1 VSDWLRTPPRHVP
14 AAIVLLLALAWTTAT
29 LAADSLE
36 AIPLNFRTA
45 EELIPVLQPLVPAG
59 AALTGMGDMLLVR
72 ADASTMAQLRAAI
85 AELDRAPRQLLITV
99 GQSTGSSRSDAG
111 VTGSATI
118 GSGDVQVGVNRPPAA
133 GTGAEVLVHG
143 GTSRNDIRNV
153 SSIRTLEGYEA
164 YVTIGESRPFTSTTT
179 VGGGYHGPVVSESTG
194 YRDVN
199 TGFYAVPRVS
209 GDRVTLEISPAQQR
223 YAGPGRGAPVAT
235 QSVTTV
241 VSGRLGEWIAIG
253 GSSETSSG
261 TSTGLVRW
269 GTRSE
274 LTQYSAWV
282 KVEEVR

>member
-1 VSDWLRTPPRHVP
+1 VSGRLRTPRDGL
-14 AAIVLLLALAWTTAT
+14 AAIVLWLALAWTTAT

-59 AALTGMGDMLLVR
+59 AALTGTGDMLLVR
-72 ADASTMAQLRAAI
+72 ADASTLAQVRAAI

-99 GQSTGSSRSDAG
+99 GQSTGLNRSDAG
-111 VTGSATI
+111 VTGSATV

-143 GTSRNDIRNV
+143 GTSRNDIRSL

-164 YVTIGESRPFTSTTT
+164 YVTIGESRPFTSTT
-179 VGGGYHGPVVSESTG
+179 VSGGYHGPVVSESTG
-194 YRDVN
+194 YRDVR

-209 GDRVTLEISPAQQR
+209 GDRVTLEISPVQQR
-223 YAGPGRGAPVAT
+223 YAGPGRGATVAT
-235 QSVTTV
+235 QSVATV
-241 VSGRLGEWIAIG
+241 VSGRLGEWIEIG

-261 TSTGLVRW
+261 ASTGLIRW
-269 GTRSE
+269 GARSE

-282 KVEEVR
+282 KVDEVR

>member
-1 VSDWLRTPPRHVP
+1 MSGSLHTLRHGP
-14 AAIVLLLALAWTTAT
+14 AAVVLLLALAWATAA

-36 AIPLNFRTA
+36 AIPLKFRTA
-45 EELIPVLQPLVPAG
+45 EELIPVLQPLVPAS
-59 AALTGMGDMLLVR
+59 AALTGTGDMLLVR
-72 ADASTMAQLRAAI
+72 ADEATIAQLRAAI

-99 GQSTGSSRSDAG
+99 GQSTGSNRSDAG

-118 GSGDVQVGVNRPPAA
+118 GSGDVQVGVNRPPAGA
-133 GTGAEVLVHG
+133 TGAEIAVHG
-143 GTSRNDIRNV
+143 GTSRDDIRSL

-164 YVTIGESRPFTSTTT
+164 YVTIGESRPFTSTTV
-179 VGGGYHGPVVSESTG
+179 VGGGYHGPVVSQSTG
-194 YRDVN
+194 YRDVQ

-209 GDRVTLEISPAQQR
+209 GDRVTLQISPTQQR
-223 YAGPGRGAPVAT
+223 YAGPGRGATVAT